1 MDKNLEL
8 FEAAS
13 NGDLQGV
20 KSALEKGADV
30 NYANGD
36 GRTSLMRASKRGYE
50 EIVKLLIDNGADVR
64 LRDNKNKTPL
74 MEE

>member
-1 MDKNLEL
+1 MDKNLDLEL

-13 NGDLQGV
+13 SGNLQGV
-20 KSALEKGADV
+20 KTALEKGANA

-50 EIVKLLIDNGADVR
+50 EIVKLLIDNDAIW
-64 LRDNKNKTPL
+64 T
-74 MEE
+74 